1 MYESSAS
8 QLFRSTTGIQSGP
21 DTFDESTFVMTF
33 LAILGVTEILRSFIL
48 VLVVKAATEIIQSSR
63 LKFLE
68 KLLGNHF
75 ALLDVEDNTSW
86 LLNRTAI
93 AGLS

>member
-1 MYESSAS
+1 MYESSTS

-48 VLVVKAATEIIQSSR
+48 VLVVKAATEMLQSSR

>member
-1 MYESSAS
+1 MYESSTS

-33 LAILGVTEILRSFIL
+33 LAILGVTERLRSFIL